1 MTAAVNK
8 LSDLLKEID
17 TYGRQAGR
25 LAVSARRAMKDVGD
39 RWDLNAESKKR
50 GVDLEW
56 EKAQAEIGNIE
67 RKYRAAREEY
77 AAKVRELTSPHK
89 LKGGAE
95 AEMLRQA
102 AWNRLQRHL
111 DALPSDAVKVSA
123 ALQLLQAAQADG
135 DVHMIDVSRRE
146 LGPYLVAKG
155 ESLPGQLSAWLDVNG
170 SDEDAALARI
180 HADTS
185 SDDLMRAEI
194 AVGRLARGVAKR
206 EIPDVMASMD
216 EGQVIYTDPD
226 RDAR

>member
-1 MTAAVNK
+1 MSAATNK
-8 LSDLLKEID
+8 LTVLLKEID

-25 LAVSARRAMKDVGD
+25 LAVSARRAMKDVND
-39 RWDLNAESKKR
+39 RWDLDAAAKKR

-56 EKAQAEIGNIE
+56 QKAQAEIGNIE

-111 DALPSDAVKVSA
+111 DALPSDALKVSA
-123 ALQLLQAAQADG
+123 AMQLLQAAQADG

-180 HADTS
+180 HADTVA
-185 SDDLMRAEI
+185 DDLMRAEI
-194 AVGRLARGVAKR
+194 AVGRLARGVANR